1 MGRKYTRSKG
11 GKSKHQYGLA
21 VDVVAIVDS
30 VAQWDNTALWKKI
43 GVAGENLGL
52 RWGGR
57 WRAPYDPAHF
67 EWAGGITTDHLAKGI
82 QPFIPA
88 HQSTQYPCIAED
100 IALLDKYYDAWE
112 AEQAVIARTTS
123 SLGFRPS
130 NAGAA
135 GQ

>member
-11 GKSKHQYGLA
+11 GNSKHQYGLA
-21 VDVVAIVDS
+21 VDVVPIIDGKAV
-30 VAQWDNTALWKKI
+30 WENHTLWKKI
-43 GVAGENLGL
+43 GVNGERMGL

-67 EWAGGITTDHLAKGI
+67 EWSGGITTIQLAKGML
-82 QPFIPA
+82 PSIPRSKA
-88 HQSTQYPCIAED
+88 LLYPCLGEEMKK
-100 IALLDKYYDAWE
+100 LHQYWE
-112 AEQAVIARTTS
+112 VWETEQAVLASTS
-123 SLGFRPS
+123 AKSVAK